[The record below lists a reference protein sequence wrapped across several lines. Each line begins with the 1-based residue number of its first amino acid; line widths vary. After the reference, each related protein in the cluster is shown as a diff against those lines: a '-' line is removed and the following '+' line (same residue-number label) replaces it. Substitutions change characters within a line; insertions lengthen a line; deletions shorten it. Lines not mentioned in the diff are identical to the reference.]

1 MRPTHALRPAAALAM
16 IAVTLL
22 LAVAPAAAQQDTTQ
36 QGAAQGTSSN
46 SLWYAAAVA
55 LAGLLLATLYL
66 VRRHKTVGP
75 ETVEEPFDQ
84 AAEGIAPTFDEH
96 AYAGVNDAGAYGEGG
111 AAYEQHT
118 ADPMDTAPLVSDEA
132 RTSIFTSL
140 QTAVVSFADKAATE
154 AGKDRIIAKK
164 LEAAGSQLRPGEW
177 LVMAVGGTLAALLFI
192 GFVFGWV
199 LAVAASALTAV
210 GFWWAL
216 SFRAE
221 RRGARFAS
229 QLPETLQ
236 LLAGSLRGGSSLIQA
251 LQTVADEADSPTAE
265 EFQRIIT
272 EARLG
277 RDLGLSFLDL
287 SKRVENQ
294 DFNWV
299 VTAIEIHREVGGDLA
314 GVLDRVGGTIRARN
328 RVRGQ
333 VKSLSAEGR
342 ISGLILFMLPPAMV
356 GVISI
361 VNRDYLDELAN
372 TSEGQMMLV
381 VSGVLLLAGGA
392 WLKRLSR
399 FVF

>member
-1 MRPTHALRPAAALAM
+1 MRPKPAVRRPAAALVM
-16 IAVTLL
+16 IAATLL
-22 LAVAPAAAQQDTTQ
+22 LTVAPAAAQQSTSQ
-36 QGAAQGTSSN
+36 ETSSN
-46 SLWYAAAVA
+46 TLWYAAAFA
-55 LAGLLLATLYL
+55 LAGLSLTTLYL
-66 VRRHKTVGP
+66 VRRHNPVGP
-75 ETVEEPFDQ
+75 ETLENPVDPTS
-84 AAEGIAPTFDEH
+84 EGITPTFGEH
-96 AYAGVNDAGAYGEGG
+96 AYAGATDAGAYEEGG

-118 ADPMDTAPLVSDEA
+118 ADPMDTGPLVSDEA
-132 RTSIFTSL
+132 PTNIFTTL
-140 QTAVVSFADKAATE
+140 QTAVVSLADRAAAE
-154 AGKDRIIAKK
+154 AGKDRVIAKK

-177 LVMAVGGTLAALLFI
+177 LVMAAGGTLAALLFI

-199 LAVAASALTAV
+199 LAAAASALTAI

-221 RRGARFAS
+221 RRGGRFAS

-236 LLAGSLRGGSSLIQA
+236 LLAGGLRGGSSLIQA

-277 RDLGLSFLDL
+277 RDLGVSFQDL
-287 SKRVENQ
+287 SKRVDNQ